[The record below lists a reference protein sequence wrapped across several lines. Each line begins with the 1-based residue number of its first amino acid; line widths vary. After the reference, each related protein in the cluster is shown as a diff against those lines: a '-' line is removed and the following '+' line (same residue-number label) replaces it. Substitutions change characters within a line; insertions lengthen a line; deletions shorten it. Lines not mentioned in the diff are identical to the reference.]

1 MQSPR
6 GGMYKLIPD
15 QISADLK
22 SVNTTGLFI
31 AVAMK
36 PKQLLGNYP
45 FILYVSYFGYPAL

>member
-1 MQSPR
+1 
-6 GGMYKLIPD
+6 MYKLIPD